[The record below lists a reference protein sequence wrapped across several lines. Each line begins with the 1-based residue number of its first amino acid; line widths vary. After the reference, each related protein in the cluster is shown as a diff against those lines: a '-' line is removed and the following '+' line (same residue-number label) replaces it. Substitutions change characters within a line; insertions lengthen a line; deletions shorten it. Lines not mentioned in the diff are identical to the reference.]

1 MAFQKDNDRN
11 FEKWKKYNDVEEI
24 LKSRRNGRKGNRN
37 SKRSMRP
44 VSESLRAQWRWFLI
58 RLLILIGILYMLF
71 GCIFGITTVKNEDMA
86 PRISAGDLVLYYRLD
101 KHPVAGD
108 VIICKKNGKQ
118 YVGRVIAKGGDSVE
132 VTEEATVKVNGSI
145 VLDQNIFYETPQ
157 YESDVKYPLQ
167 LQEGECFILGD
178 HREGATD
185 SRYFGAVDTQEIRGK
200 IITVIRR
207 NQL

>member
-1 MAFQKDNDRN
+1 M
-11 FEKWKKYNDVEEI
+11 
-24 LKSRRNGRKGNRN
+24 GR
-37 SKRSMRP
+37 RSMRP
-44 VSESLRAQWRWFLI
+44 ASESLCAQWRWFLI
-58 RLLILIGILYMLF
+58 RLLILIGILYLLF

-101 KHPVAGD
+101 KQPLAGD
-108 VIICKKNGKQ
+108 IIICNKNGKQ
-118 YVGRVIAKGGDSVE
+118 YVDRVIAKGGDSVE
-132 VTEEATVKVNGSI
+132 ITEEGTVKVNGSI
-145 VLDQNIFYETPQ
+145 VLEQNIFYETPQ

-167 LQEGECFILGD
+167 LQEGECFVLGD
-178 HREGATD
+178 QREGATD

>member
-1 MAFQKDNDRN
+1 M
-11 FEKWKKYNDVEEI
+11 EEI
-24 LKSRRNGRKGNRN
+24 LRSRRNGRKGNRN

-44 VSESLRAQWRWFLI
+44 VSESLRGQWRWFLI
-58 RLLILIGILYMLF
+58 RLLILIGILYVLF
-71 GCIFGITTVKNEDMA
+71 GCIFGITTVKNEDMD

-101 KHPVAGD
+101 KKPVAGD

-118 YVGRVIAKGGDSVE
+118 YVGRVVGKGGDSVE

-157 YESDVKYPLQ
+157 YESEVKYPLQ